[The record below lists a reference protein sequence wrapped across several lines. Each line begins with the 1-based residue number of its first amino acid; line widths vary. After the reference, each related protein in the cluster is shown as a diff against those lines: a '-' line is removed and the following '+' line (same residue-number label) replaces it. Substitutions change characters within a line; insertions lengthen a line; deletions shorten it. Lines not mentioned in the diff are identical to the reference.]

1 MKFFAIFVWI
11 VAALLANA
19 SGQHFRVRLRAE
31 VTVEGTTVRLSDLLP
46 NNAGRRLKAAAESL
60 SLGRAPQIGSLRVLT
75 AGELRHLIAETPLS
89 RAEIEIPEQVV
100 V

>member
-1 MKFFAIFVWI
+1 MKYFLFFAWI
-11 VAALLANA
+11 ATALPANA
-19 SGQHFRVRLRAE
+19 SGQDFRARLRAE
-31 VTVEGTTVRLSDLLP
+31 VTVEGKTVRLSDLLP
-46 NNAGRRLKAAAESL
+46 DSAGTQLKTAAESL

-75 AGELRHLIAETPLS
+75 ASELRHLIETPLS